1 MEDQPHSTYA
11 SQIFQKIMTEILPY
25 INVFP
30 DTDAETSPLP
40 GDGALPEQE
49 GITSE
54 TESSSQGEAGSE
66 ESGAEE
72 TTGQAPTM
80 EDGNPIPDEYLNPSE
95 EYVNREEGD
104 DGSNLPAALPTEE
117 TTAQ

>member
-1 MEDQPHSTYA
+1 MN
-11 SQIFQKIMTEILPY
+11 EILPY

-30 DTDAETSPLP
+30 DADAGDSPSP
-40 GDGALPEQE
+40 EEAAKLPEQE

-66 ESGAEE
+66 ETGTEE

-80 EDGNPIPDEYLNPSE
+80 EDGKPIPDEYLNPSE

-104 DGSNLPAALPTEE
+104 EGSNLPAALPTEE